1 MVRPKTGIPSGSV
14 EDRRYDPRPSF
25 NRREE
30 DVLPED
36 AASLKIGS
44 ALIKPTLQAILSL
57 CFAAFVL
64 VACSEDAAE
73 TDRSQAGPASGGDS
87 GGTAKAR
94 TVPEEGT
101 LPAGRYSVGE
111 RFDPSFSF
119 ELGEG
124 WLLLRSSD
132 PNSLRLGYVAP
143 GQEVAQGKGLR
154 FLNLRE
160 IFEPRK
166 QAGDVL
172 FEAKPVPE
180 NLVAWLQQHPYIGT
194 EGPAPAEVGG
204 VPGRQLDA
212 DVDLPEGYC
221 DARAGGCAVP
231 CLPLLR
237 PGIGS
242 VTYITEKGKD
252 RFIILDDI
260 QGEAVII
267 IISAPAGK
275 FVGFAAEA
283 RVVLQT
289 VVWERN

>member
-1 MVRPKTGIPSGSV
+1 M
-14 EDRRYDPRPSF
+14 
-25 NRREE
+25 
-30 DVLPED
+30 
-36 AASLKIGS
+36 GS
-44 ALIKPTLQAILSL
+44 ALIKPTLKAILSL
-57 CFAAFVL
+57 CFATLVL

-73 TDRSQAGPASGGDS
+73 SDRSQAGPASGGDS
-87 GGTAKAR
+87 GGTTKVR

-101 LPAGRYSVGE
+101 LPAGRYSVSE

-124 WLLLRSSD
+124 WLVLRSSD
-132 PNSLRLGYVAP
+132 PDSLRLGYVAP

-154 FLNLRE
+154 FLTLRE

-180 NLVAWLQQHPYIGT
+180 DLVAWLQQHPYVGT
-194 EGPAPAEVGG
+194 GGLAPAEVGG
-204 VPGRQLDA
+204 VSGRQLDA
-212 DVDLPEGYC
+212 DVDVPEGNR

-242 VTYITEKGKD
+242 VTYITEKGED

-260 QGEAVII
+260 EGETVII

-275 FVGFAAEA
+275 FDEFAAEV
-283 RVVLQT
+283 RELLQT
-289 VVWERN
+289 VEWKRN